1 MDEWTEIKA
10 SSENTE
16 IPMWDKTGK
25 LIGTYLAKR
34 VVGPKQSV
42 IYDIMVED
50 GTVVGAWGSM
60 VLNEKMDEAQIGN
73 MVSIEH
79 TGDKVSKNGN
89 KYAIFTVLTKKAN
102 PITINPITT
111 PKTYQYSQQTTPAQ
125 EIDPTEAVNAVFG
138 TSAIP
143 DMPLGA

>member
-42 IYDIMVED
+42 IYDIRVED

-60 VLNEKMDEAQIGN
+60 VLNEKMDEVRIGD

-89 KYAIFTVLTKKAN
+89 KYAIFTVLTKKTNLAAVN
-102 PITINPITT
+102 PAPASGA
-111 PKTYQYSQQTTPAQ
+111 YQYVPQTTPTQ